1 MSFAAEMVIGPSLS
15 EAWLKAV
22 QTVDRL
28 DGRSAYHL
36 VTHILRPG
44 QEDPGIRA
52 AADLLSSRLG
62 YPTIETVANTIFPER
77 FARTCIDYDELGE
90 RYRNMYPTIRILE
103 RANSRGTYFGRIVS
117 YPSSSN
123 PDFDQLADIIRKL
136 RVELATPRP
145 KASRFEIGIYA
156 PEKDRSPMGFPCL
169 SSCSLQLDHGSL
181 HMIAH
186 YRRQELICRG
196 YGNYLGLVRLLRYVS
211 DTVQV
216 EVGRLTVVASAVR
229 LDAPRYRVVSLVN
242 SAPHELT
249 GSEEVLPLSPYADTR
264 VSTTAG

>member
-1 MSFAAEMVIGPSLS
+1 MSFAAEMVVGPTLS

-22 QTVDRL
+22 QTVDSL

-36 VTHILRPG
+36 VTHILSPG
-44 QEDPGIRA
+44 LEIPGIRA
-52 AADLLSSRLG
+52 AADRLSCRLG

-77 FARTCIDYDELGE
+77 LARTCVDCDELGE
-90 RYRNMYPTIRILE
+90 RYRRVYPTIRKME

-123 PDFDQLADIIRKL
+123 PAFDQLVDIIRKL
-136 RVELATPRP
+136 RIELATPRP
-145 KASRFEIGIYA
+145 KASRFELGIYA
-156 PEKDRSPMGFPCL
+156 PDKDRSPMGFPCL
-169 SSCSLQLDHGSL
+169 SSCSMQLDHGSL

-196 YGNYLGLVRLLRYVS
+196 YGNYLGLARLLRYVS
-211 DTVQV
+211 ETVQV
-216 EVGRLTVVASAVR
+216 EIGRLTVVASAVS

-242 SAPHELT
+242 SAEYELT
-249 GSEEVLPLSPYADTR
+249 RPEETSPPSLYADTS
-264 VSTTAG
+264 VSTTVG